1 MNKQKLTFKPD
12 AKIYWD
18 NNKMKNILISGGSK
32 GVGLALITPFAQKN
46 YNVILFII
54 NLKRP

>member
-1 MNKQKLTFKPD
+1 
-12 AKIYWD
+12 
-18 NNKMKNILISGGSK
+18 MKNILISGGSK